1 MDIVGLIETLGIPVA
16 VACCLGYVCYFLI
29 NFITGRLMDK
39 LDEQA
44 LRLEKILVTLI
55 DVQKN
60 FTNTIIETNTE
71 MKAIYRTFLEVE
83 KVYRENEMKK

>member
-1 MDIVGLIETLGIPVA
+1 
-16 VACCLGYVCYFLI
+16 
-29 NFITGRLMDK
+29 MDK

-83 KVYRENEMKK
+83 KVYRENGLKK